1 MRIRALSTVFALAAL
16 SLSSIAGAKAP
27 SGPAFDRDAAAK
39 ALGGVEL
46 IKCKAPGG
54 PRGAGHVLI
63 TFATD
68 GTVSDV
74 QVDRLPY
81 KDNPVARC
89 LASQYKQAKV
99 PAFTGVPV
107 VVGKNF
113 SID

>member
-1 MRIRALSTVFALAAL
+1 M
-16 SLSSIAGAKAP
+16 
-27 SGPAFDRDAAAK
+27 
-39 ALGGVEL
+39 LGGVEL

-68 GTVSDV
+68 GAVSDV

-89 LASQYKQAKV
+89 ITAQYKLAPKIPV
-99 PAFTGVPV
+99 FTGAPV
-107 VVGKNF
+107 QVGKNF

>member
-1 MRIRALSTVFALAAL
+1 MVLALAAL
-16 SLSSIAGAKAP
+16 CLSSVAGAKPTA
-27 SGPAFDRDAAAK
+27 GPVFDRDAATK
-39 ALGGVEL
+39 VLGGVEL

-63 TFATD
+63 TFAAE
-68 GTVSDV
+68 GNVADV

-89 LASQYKQAKV
+89 ITAQYKLAKV
-99 PAFTGVPV
+99 PAFTGAPV
-107 VVGKNF
+107 TVGKNF

>member
-1 MRIRALSTVFALAAL
+1 MRIRTLPAVFALATLAL
-16 SLSSIAGAKAP
+16 SSVAVAKAP
-27 SGPAFDRDAAAK
+27 AGPVFDRDAASK
-39 ALGGVEL
+39 VLGSVEL

-54 PRGAGHVLI
+54 PRGAGHVLL

-68 GTVSDV
+68 GSVSDV

-89 LASQYKQAKV
+89 ISAQYKLAKV
-99 PAFTGVPV
+99 PAFTGAPV